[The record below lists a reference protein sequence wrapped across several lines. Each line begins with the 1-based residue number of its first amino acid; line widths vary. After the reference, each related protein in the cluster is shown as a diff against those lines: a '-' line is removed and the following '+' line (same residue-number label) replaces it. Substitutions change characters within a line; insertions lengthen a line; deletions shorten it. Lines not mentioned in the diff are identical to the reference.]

1 MMVRPV
7 EHFVALMAQIVGTG
21 TSISASAMYS
31 IEYQYREYSSA
42 KKFGDLVL
50 PQMLHLK
57 TTLTN
62 CVQFALAVQKVL
74 GQWSVVKCIFLKV

>member
-1 MMVRPV
+1 M

-21 TSISASAMYS
+21 TSISASAMCF
-31 IEYQYREYSSA
+31 IKHQYREYSSA
-42 KKFGDLVL
+42 KKFGDLMS

-57 TTLTN
+57 TSLTE

-74 GQWSVVKCIFLKV
+74 GQWSVVKCIFLKD